1 MHPVYEWG
9 TPNVLSIAMKWKDW
23 VHVTKLDPDK
33 QLKPGDIE
41 AIAASGT
48 DALMLS
54 GTLNV
59 TEENLSALL
68 KEVKAYNLPLVME
81 PAGPEA
87 VLMKEIHYVFV
98 PSVLNTTDVQWLVGK
113 HAAWVQMQN
122 GKIPWES
129 IVPEAYIV
137 LNPNSSVG
145 KVTKAMCNLRPEEV
159 AAYTSVAD
167 HYFHFPIVYLKY
179 SGTFGNP
186 EVVKAASEAI
196 NKSIL
201 YYGGGI
207 NSAEKA
213 ATMGKYADT
222 IVVGNAVYD
231 QGPGV
236 LKATVDAV
244 Q

>member
-1 MHPVYEWG
+1 MYLVIP
-9 TPNVLSIAMKWKDW
+9 MKWKDW
-23 VHVTKLDPDK
+23 AHVTKLDPDK

-59 TEENLSALL
+59 TKENLAELQ
-68 KEVKAYNLPLVME
+68 KQVKSYGLPLVME

-87 VLMKEIHYVFV
+87 VLVQGIDYVFV
-98 PSVLNTTDVQWLVGK
+98 PSVMNTTDVTWIVGK
-113 HAAWVQMQN
+113 HRAWVQVAK
-122 GKIPWES
+122 GKIPWDV

-137 LNPNSSVG
+137 LNPGSSVG
-145 KVTKAMCNLRPEEV
+145 KVTRSLCDLRAEEV
-159 AAYTSVAD
+159 AAYVTVAD
-167 HYFHFPIVYLKY
+167 HYFHFPIVYIEY
-179 SGTFGNP
+179 SGMYGNP
-186 EVVKAASEAI
+186 EVVRAASEAI
-196 NKSIL
+196 DRAVL

-213 ATMGKYADT
+213 AEMSRYADT

-231 QGPGV
+231 QGAAV
-236 LKATVDAV
+236 LKATVDAI

>member
-1 MHPVYEWG
+1 MI
-9 TPNVLSIAMKWKDW
+9 LMKWKDW

-33 QLKPGDIE
+33 QLAPGAID
-41 AIAASGT
+41 AIATSGT

-59 TEENLSALL
+59 TPENLAALQ
-68 KEVKAYNLPLVME
+68 KQVKAYDLPIVME

-87 VLMKEIHYVFV
+87 VLVQGIDYVFV
-98 PSVLNTTDVQWLVGK
+98 PSVMNTTDVQWIVGK
-113 HAAWVQMQN
+113 HRAWVQQQKT
-122 GKIPWES
+122 KIPWEF

-137 LNPNSSVG
+137 LNPDSSVG
-145 KVTKAMCNLRPEEV
+145 KVTKSLCSISAEEV
-159 AAYTSVAD
+159 AAYTAVAD
-167 HYFHFPIVYLKY
+167 RYFHFPIVYIEY
-179 SGTFGNP
+179 SGMYGNP
-186 EVVKAASEAI
+186 SIVKAASEALD
-196 NKSIL
+196 NAIL

-213 ATMGKYADT
+213 AEMSRYADT

-231 QGPGV
+231 LGPGV
-236 LKATVDAV
+236 LKATVDAI